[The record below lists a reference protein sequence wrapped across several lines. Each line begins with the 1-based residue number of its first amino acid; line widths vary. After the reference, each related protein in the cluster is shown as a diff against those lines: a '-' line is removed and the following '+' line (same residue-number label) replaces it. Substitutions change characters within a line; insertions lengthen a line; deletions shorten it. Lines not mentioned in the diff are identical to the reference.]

1 MTAAPPATRF
11 RITGWHVAVTVIVFF
26 GVIVAVDACFL
37 IAAYKTFPGQVS
49 VTPYEDGL
57 AYNKAMAQRRAQ
69 DALGWRASASQAAGA
84 VIVEI
89 RGPSEAAVSG
99 LDVTGE
105 LRRPATE
112 AGKFQLFF
120 SETTP
125 GRYVASA
132 APAPGAWDLRFSARG
147 RTQPFEAE
155 RRLTWP

>member
-1 MTAAPPATRF
+1 
-11 RITGWHVAVTVIVFF
+11 
-26 GVIVAVDACFL
+26 
-37 IAAYKTFPGQVS
+37 VS